1 MLCKVVTKKSN
12 KLCVRGNPSTDGY
25 VVGYLYK
32 DNIYDVSP
40 VNRNWAFVTA
50 ADTGAIGYASRAYL
64 REVSINEST
73 EQKNNDITITFT
85 RAELK
90 SMVDYINSL
99 LGE

>member
-25 VVGYLYK
+25 IVGYLYK

-64 REVSINEST
+64 QKVTNEST
-73 EQKNNDITITFT
+73 GQKNNDITITFK
-85 RAELK
+85 REELK
-90 SMVDYINSL
+90 AMVDYINSL

>member
-1 MLCKVVTKKSN
+1 MLCKVVTQKSN

-73 EQKNNDITITFT
+73 EQKNNDITITFN
-85 RAELK
+85 RDELK
-90 SMVDYINSL
+90 AMVEYINSL
-99 LGE
+99 LGA

>member
-12 KLCVRGNPSTDGY
+12 KLCVRGNPSTEGY

-40 VNRNWAFVTA
+40 VDRNWAFVTA
-50 ADTGAIGYASRAYL
+50 ADTGAIGYASRKYL
-64 REVSINEST
+64 QKVTISEST
-73 EQKNNDITITFT
+73 EQKNNDITITFK
-85 RAELK
+85 RNELK
-90 SMVDYINSL
+90 AMVDYINSL